1 MKKRFVQ
8 DFIQRHVC
16 VQQRFA
22 SCCFAMLLFASP
34 LGAQEI
40 PILDEPSADTLKAH
54 KLLPSGLPDELNC
67 QCPRHLAARE
77 SAKRPL
83 GFTPAGVALL
93 DSLPLSAEIIKPL
106 RLADVAS
113 PDSLENSGYKRF
125 YAMMQLKSMAL
136 DCGANALAEFAQTI
150 EGDSLIFTAT
160 AIRIEKK

>member
-1 MKKRFVQ
+1 MNDMLCHRL
-8 DFIQRHVC
+8 IQRLIV
-16 VQQRFA
+16 VVGV
-22 SCCFAMLLFASP
+22 
-34 LGAQEI
+34 LGAYPSFAQEI

-77 SAKRPL
+77 SSKWRI
-83 GFTPAGVALL
+83 GFTPAGVAML
-93 DSLPLSAEIIKPL
+93 DSLPLNAEIIKQL

-113 PDSLENSGYKRF
+113 PDSLENTGYKRF
-125 YAMMQLKSMAL
+125 YAMIQLKSMAL
-136 DCGANALAEFAQTI
+136 DCDANALANFQQVV